1 MALDWTDGRLNS
13 LGFAKPPSET
23 RVVVAMSGGV
33 DSSVVAA
40 ELAGEGYD
48 VVGVTLQLYD
58 HGAALAKKGA
68 CCAGRDIHDARRVA
82 EEMGFP
88 HYVLDYENI
97 FKDAVIDE
105 FADSYLAGA
114 TPVPC
119 IRCNERVKFKDLL
132 ETAKDLDADCM
143 ATGHYIQRKMGA
155 NGAELHSAA
164 DANRDQSYFLFSTTP
179 AQLSY
184 LRFPLDHLASKA
196 ETRALA
202 TKHGLS
208 VADKP
213 DSQDICFV
221 PDGNY
226 ASVIEKLRPGAGEP
240 GDIVDMDGQVLG
252 SHNGVIHYT
261 VGQRRGL
268 GIGGLSTPLYVV
280 KLDVDKRHVI
290 VGPKE
295 ALATRTIPVREIN
308 WLGDEPFDAQEEWHI
323 GVKVRSTRP
332 PAPAI
337 VRPLSATTAEVELL
351 TPEEGVSP
359 GQACVFYDDASTRIF
374 GGGWI
379 WRGY

>member
-1 MALDWTDGRLNS
+1 MLDKSLNS

-40 ELAGEGYD
+40 MLKEEGYD

-82 EEMGFP
+82 ETMGFP
-88 HYVLDYENI
+88 HYVLDYENT
-97 FKDAVIDE
+97 FREAVIEE

-132 ETAKDLDADCM
+132 ATARDLNADCM
-143 ATGHYIQRKMGA
+143 ATGHYIQRKLGA
-155 NGAELHSAA
+155 APELHRAT

-179 AQLSY
+179 EQLDY
-184 LRFPLDHLASKA
+184 LRFPLGHLASKA

-202 TKHGLS
+202 AKYGLS

-221 PDGNY
+221 PNGSY
-226 ASVIEKLRPGAGEP
+226 ADVILKLRPEAADPGE
-240 GDIVDMDGQVLG
+240 IVDQDGRVLG
-252 SHNGVIHYT
+252 QHNGVIHYT
-261 VGQRRGL
+261 VGQRKGL
-268 GIGGLSTPLYVV
+268 GVGGLAEPLYVLR
-280 KLDVDKRHVI
+280 LDPATRRVI
-290 VGPKE
+290 VGPKS
-295 ALATRTIPVREIN
+295 ALATRRVPIRDVN
-308 WLGDEPFDAQEEWHI
+308 WLGDTPFDGAEHHI
-323 GVKVRSTRP
+323 EVKVRSTKP
-332 PAPAI
+332 PRPAI
-337 VRPLSATTAEVELL
+337 IRPLSATEAEVELL
-351 TPEEGVSP
+351 DPEDGISA
-359 GQACVFYDDASTRIF
+359 GQACVFYEPGSTRVL

-379 WRGY
+379 WRGR